1 VSDPGRHLS
10 PEQRIA
16 FRAFVRDHHPD
27 RGGDPDAFTAGMDR
41 FRVGAVADAVS
52 TDVGPPASPHD
63 SMASP
68 HDPMPFPVRLGVAL
82 IRTWRRRHDPS

>member
-1 VSDPGRHLS
+1 MSDPGHRLS

-41 FRVGAVADAVS
+41 FRVGAATDAISADAGQP
-52 TDVGPPASPHD
+52 T
-63 SMASP
+63 SP
-68 HDPMPFPVRLGVAL
+68 HDPMSFPVRLGVAL

>member
-1 VSDPGRHLS
+1 MSDPGRRLS

-41 FRVGAVADAVS
+41 FRVGAAADAVG
-52 TDVGPPASPHD
+52 TDAGPS
-63 SMASP
+63 ASP
-68 HDPMPFPVRLGVAL
+68 HDPMSFPVRLVVAL

>member
-1 VSDPGRHLS
+1 VSDPDRHLS

-27 RGGDPDAFTAGMDR
+27 RGGDPAVFTAGVDR
-41 FRVGAVADAVS
+41 FRVGDAADAVS
-52 TDVGPPASPHD
+52 TDAGPPAN
-63 SMASP
+63 P
-68 HDPMPFPVRLGVAL
+68 HDPMSFPVRLGVAL

>member
-27 RGGDPDAFTAGMDR
+27 RGGDPDALTAGMDR

-52 TDVGPPASPHD
+52 TDAGPSASP
-63 SMASP
+63 P
-68 HDPMPFPVRLGVAL
+68 DPMSFPVRLGVAL

>member
-41 FRVGAVADAVS
+41 FRVGAVADAVN
-52 TDVGPPASPHD
+52 TDAGPPT
-63 SMASP
+63 SP